1 MKWKV
6 CGMRERENIAAVA
19 ACKPD
24 FMGFIFVEKS
34 PRYVGV
40 DYVIPVDLLG
50 LTQAVGVFV
59 NESVERILEISAHS
73 GFTWVQ
79 LHGEEALE
87 DIAEL
92 KKAGLGVIRAVSV
105 AEESDLLGINGEP
118 DYFLLDTKKGSQ
130 VGGTGER
137 FDWSLLEAY
146 PSKVPFFLAGGL
158 SDENLAEAKQL
169 GTKYPLVGLDFN
181 SRLEIQPGLKDLKK
195 VIDIA
200 KKLAL

>member
-1 MKWKV
+1 
-6 CGMRERENIAAVA
+6 MRERENIAEVA
-19 ACKPD
+19 ICKPD

-34 PRYVGV
+34 PRYVGI
-40 DYVIPVDLLG
+40 DFVIPMDVLG
-50 LTQAVGVFV
+50 ETKAVGVFM
-59 NESVERILEISAHS
+59 NETVERIISIAGHA

-79 LHGEEALE
+79 LHGEEGPEEILA
-87 DIAEL
+87 L
-92 KKAGLGVIRAVSV
+92 KKAGFGVIKAVSV
-105 AEESDLLGINGEP
+105 AEEADLLGLVGEP

-137 FDWSLLEAY
+137 FDWSIVGAY
-146 PSKVPFFLAGGL
+146 TSKVPFFLAGGL

-195 VIDIA
+195 VRDIA
-200 KKLAL
+200 KKIAL

>member
-1 MKWKV
+1 
-6 CGMRERENIAAVA
+6 MRELENIAGVAV
-19 ACKPD
+19 CKPD

-34 PRYVGV
+34 PRYVGI
-40 DYVIPVDLLG
+40 DFVIPMDVLG
-50 LTQAVGVFV
+50 ETKAVGVFM
-59 NESVERILEISAHS
+59 NETVERIISIAGHA

-79 LHGEEALE
+79 LHGEEGPEEILAL
-87 DIAEL
+87 
-92 KKAGLGVIRAVSV
+92 KNAGFGVIKAVSV
-105 AEESDLLGINGEP
+105 AEEADLLGLAGEP

-137 FDWSLLEAY
+137 FDWSIVGAY
-146 PSKVPFFLAGGL
+146 KSKVPFFLAGGL

-195 VIDIA
+195 VRDIA
-200 KKLAL
+200 KKIAL

>member
-1 MKWKV
+1 
-6 CGMRERENIAAVA
+6 MRERENIAAVA

-79 LHGEEALE
+79 LHGEEGPQ

-92 KKAGLGVIRAVSV
+92 MKAGLGVIRAVSV
-105 AEESDLLGINGEP
+105 AEEADLFALAGEP

>member
-1 MKWKV
+1 
-6 CGMRERENIAAVA
+6 MRERENIAAVA

-87 DIAEL
+87 DIAVL

-130 VGGTGER
+130 VGGPGER

>member
-1 MKWKV
+1 
-6 CGMRERENIAAVA
+6 
-19 ACKPD
+19 
-24 FMGFIFVEKS
+24 
-34 PRYVGV
+34 
-40 DYVIPVDLLG
+40 
-50 LTQAVGVFV
+50 V
-59 NESVERILEISAHS
+59 NESVQRILEISAHS

-79 LHGEEALE
+79 LHGEEGPQ

>member
-1 MKWKV
+1 
-6 CGMRERENIAAVA
+6 MRERENIAEVA
-19 ACKPD
+19 ICKPD

-34 PRYVGV
+34 PRYVGI
-40 DYVIPVDLLG
+40 DFVIPMDVLG
-50 LTQAVGVFV
+50 ETKAVGVFM
-59 NESVERILEISAHS
+59 NETVERIISIAGHA

-79 LHGEEALE
+79 LHGEEGPEEILA
-87 DIAEL
+87 L
-92 KKAGLGVIRAVSV
+92 KKAGFGVIKAVSV
-105 AEESDLLGINGEP
+105 AEEADLLGLVGEP

-137 FDWSLLEAY
+137 FDWSIVGAY
-146 PSKVPFFLAGGL
+146 TSKIPFFLAGGL

-195 VIDIA
+195 VRDIA
-200 KKLAL
+200 KKIAL

>member
-79 LHGEEALE
+79 LHGEEGPQ

-92 KKAGLGVIRAVSV
+92 MKAGLGVIRAVSV
-105 AEESDLLGINGEP
+105 AEEWDLLGINGEP

>member
-1 MKWKV
+1 MQWKV
-6 CGMRERENIAAVA
+6 CGMRERENIAGVAV
-19 ACKPD
+19 CKPD

-34 PRYVGV
+34 PRYVGI
-40 DYVIPVDLLG
+40 DFVIPMDVLG
-50 LTQAVGVFV
+50 ETKAVGVFM
-59 NESVERILEISAHS
+59 NETVERIISIAGHA

-79 LHGEEALE
+79 LHGEEGPGEILAL
-87 DIAEL
+87 
-92 KKAGLGVIRAVSV
+92 KNAGFGVIKAVSV
-105 AEESDLLGINGEP
+105 AEEADLLGLAGEP

-137 FDWSLLEAY
+137 FDWSIVGAY
-146 PSKVPFFLAGGL
+146 KSKVPFFLAGGL

-195 VIDIA
+195 VRDIA
-200 KKLAL
+200 KKIAL

>member
-1 MKWKV
+1 
-6 CGMRERENIAAVA
+6 MRERENIAGVAV
-19 ACKPD
+19 CKPD

-34 PRYVGV
+34 PRYVGI
-40 DYVIPVDLLG
+40 DFVIPMDVLG
-50 LTQAVGVFV
+50 ETKAVGVFM
-59 NESVERILEISAHS
+59 NETVERIISIAGHA

-79 LHGEEALE
+79 LHGEEGPEEILA
-87 DIAEL
+87 L
-92 KKAGLGVIRAVSV
+92 KKAGFGVIKAVSV
-105 AEESDLLGINGEP
+105 AEEADLLGLVGEP

-137 FDWSLLEAY
+137 FDWSIVGAY
-146 PSKVPFFLAGGL
+146 TSKVPFFLAGGL

-195 VIDIA
+195 VRDIA
-200 KKLAL
+200 KKIAL

>member
-1 MKWKV
+1 
-6 CGMRERENIAAVA
+6 MRERENIAEVA
-19 ACKPD
+19 ICKPD

-34 PRYVGV
+34 PRYVGI
-40 DYVIPVDLLG
+40 DFVIPMDVLG
-50 LTQAVGVFV
+50 ETKAVGVFM
-59 NESVERILEISAHS
+59 NETVERIISIAGHA

-79 LHGEEALE
+79 LHGEEGPEEILAL
-87 DIAEL
+87 
-92 KKAGLGVIRAVSV
+92 KNAGFGVIKAVSV
-105 AEESDLLGINGEP
+105 AEEADLLGLVGEP

-137 FDWSLLEAY
+137 FDWSIVGAY
-146 PSKVPFFLAGGL
+146 TSKVPFFLAGGL

-181 SRLEIQPGLKDLKK
+181 SRLEIHPGLKDLEK
-195 VIDIA
+195 VKDIA

>member
-1 MKWKV
+1 
-6 CGMRERENIAAVA
+6 MRERENIAAVA

-79 LHGEEALE
+79 LHGEEGPQ

-92 KKAGLGVIRAVSV
+92 MKAGLGVIRAVSV
-105 AEESDLLGINGEP
+105 AEEWDLLGINGEP

-195 VIDIA
+195 VRDIA
-200 KKLAL
+200 KKIAL

>member
-1 MKWKV
+1 
-6 CGMRERENIAAVA
+6 MRERENIAAVA

-79 LHGEEALE
+79 LHGEEGPQ

-92 KKAGLGVIRAVSV
+92 MKAGLGVIRAVSV

-137 FDWSLLEAY
+137 FDWSFVGAY
-146 PSKVPFFLAGGL
+146 TSKVPFFLAGGL

-195 VIDIA
+195 VRDIA
-200 KKLAL
+200 KKIAL

>member
-6 CGMRERENIAAVA
+6 CGMRERENIAAVS

-79 LHGEEALE
+79 LHGEEGPQ

>member
-1 MKWKV
+1 MQWKV
-6 CGMRERENIAAVA
+6 CGMRERENIAEVA
-19 ACKPD
+19 ICKPD

-34 PRYVGV
+34 PRYVGI
-40 DYVIPVDLLG
+40 DFVIPMDVLG
-50 LTQAVGVFV
+50 ETKAVGVFM
-59 NESVERILEISAHS
+59 NETVERIISIAGHA

-79 LHGEEALE
+79 LHGEEGPEEILAL
-87 DIAEL
+87 
-92 KKAGLGVIRAVSV
+92 KNAGFGVIKAVSV
-105 AEESDLLGINGEP
+105 AEEADLLGLAGEP

-137 FDWSLLEAY
+137 FDWSIVGAY
-146 PSKVPFFLAGGL
+146 TSKVPFFLAGGL

-195 VIDIA
+195 VRDIA
-200 KKLAL
+200 KKIAL

>member
-1 MKWKV
+1 
-6 CGMRERENIAAVA
+6 MRERENIAAVA

-34 PRYVGV
+34 PRYVGA
-40 DYVIPVDLLG
+40 DYVIPVEDLG
-50 LTQAVGVFV
+50 GTKAVGVFV
-59 NESVERILEISAHS
+59 NEPVERIIFMAGHA

-79 LHGEEALE
+79 LHGEEGPAEILALQ
-87 DIAEL
+87 
-92 KKAGLGVIRAVSV
+92 KAGLGVIKAVSV
-105 AEESDLLGINGEP
+105 AEEADVLAITGEP

-137 FDWSLLEAY
+137 FDWSIVEAY

-158 SDENLAEAKQL
+158 SDENLEEAKNL

-181 SRLEIQPGLKDLKK
+181 SRLEIQPGRKDLEK
-195 VIDIA
+195 VKDIA
-200 KKLAL
+200 KKLAV

>member
-1 MKWKV
+1 
-6 CGMRERENIAAVA
+6 MRERENIAEVA
-19 ACKPD
+19 IYKPD

-34 PRYVGV
+34 PRYVGI
-40 DYVIPVDLLG
+40 DFVIPMDVLG
-50 LTQAVGVFV
+50 ETKAVGVFM
-59 NESVERILEISAHS
+59 NETVERIISIAGHA

-79 LHGEEALE
+79 LHGEEGPEEILAL
-87 DIAEL
+87 
-92 KKAGLGVIRAVSV
+92 KNAGFGVIKAVSV
-105 AEESDLLGINGEP
+105 AEEADLLGLVGEP

-137 FDWSLLEAY
+137 FDWSIVGAY
-146 PSKVPFFLAGGL
+146 TSKVPFFLAGGL

-195 VIDIA
+195 VRDIA
-200 KKLAL
+200 KKIAL

>member
-1 MKWKV
+1 
-6 CGMRERENIAAVA
+6 MRERENIAGVAV
-19 ACKPD
+19 CKPD

-34 PRYVGV
+34 PRYVGI
-40 DYVIPVDLLG
+40 DFVIPMDVLG
-50 LTQAVGVFV
+50 ETKAVGVFM
-59 NESVERILEISAHS
+59 NETVERIISIAGHA

-79 LHGEEALE
+79 LHGEEGPGEILAL
-87 DIAEL
+87 
-92 KKAGLGVIRAVSV
+92 KNAGFGVIKAVSV
-105 AEESDLLGINGEP
+105 AEEADLLGLAGEP

-137 FDWSLLEAY
+137 FDWSIVGAY
-146 PSKVPFFLAGGL
+146 KSKVPFFLAGGL

-195 VIDIA
+195 VRDIA
-200 KKLAL
+200 KKIAL